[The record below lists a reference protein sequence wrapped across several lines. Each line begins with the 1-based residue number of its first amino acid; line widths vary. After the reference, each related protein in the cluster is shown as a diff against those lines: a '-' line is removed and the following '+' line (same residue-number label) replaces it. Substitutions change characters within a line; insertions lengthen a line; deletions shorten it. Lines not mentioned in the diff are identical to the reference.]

1 MVNHGETARTAV
13 TSGSRRPYTTCE
25 VLGLPGAESVGP
37 GQGGRM
43 LRQLVVLR
51 GPRTAPLTC
60 LGPADVLRNAEADRF
75 FASSRFPS

>member
-1 MVNHGETARTAV
+1 
-13 TSGSRRPYTTCE
+13 
-25 VLGLPGAESVGP
+25 
-37 GQGGRM
+37 M

-51 GPRTAPLTC
+51 GPRIAPLTC